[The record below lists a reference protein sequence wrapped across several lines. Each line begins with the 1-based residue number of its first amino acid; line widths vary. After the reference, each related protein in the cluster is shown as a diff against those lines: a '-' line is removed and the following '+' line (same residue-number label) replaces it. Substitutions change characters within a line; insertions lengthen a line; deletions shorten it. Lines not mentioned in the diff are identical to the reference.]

1 MGYIAIVDYGVGNLM
16 SVSNALSFLGF
27 ESRVT
32 GEAAGLERADAII
45 LPGVGAFPDAAEKL
59 RAPGLHRPVRV
70 PDAPILPP
78 GAEVRRR
85 GARSA

>member
-32 GEAAGLERADAII
+32 GEAAGLAAALAIKQSKNDVHNI
-45 LPGVGAFPDAAEKL
+45 DVDFL
-59 RAPGLHRPVRV
+59 RKRLREEGQYFK
-70 PDAPILPP
+70 
-78 GAEVRRR
+78 
-85 GARSA
+85 

>member
-45 LPGVGAFPDAAEKL
+45 LI
-59 RAPGLHRPVRV
+59 RYT
-70 PDAPILPP
+70 
-78 GAEVRRR
+78 
-85 GARSA
+85 

>member
-32 GEAAGLERADAII
+32 GEAAGLERADATI
-45 LPGVGAFPDAAEKL
+45 LPGVGAFPT
-59 RAPGLHRPVRV
+59 
-70 PDAPILPP
+70 
-78 GAEVRRR
+78 RRKSSGPR
-85 GARSA
+85 GWIGC

>member
-45 LPGVGAFPDAAEKL
+45 LPGVGAFPDAADKL
-59 RAPGLHRPVRV
+59 RAPGLDRV
-70 PDAPILPP
+70 LIAQSGKKPICLLYTSRC
-78 GAEVRRR
+78 V
-85 GARSA
+85 